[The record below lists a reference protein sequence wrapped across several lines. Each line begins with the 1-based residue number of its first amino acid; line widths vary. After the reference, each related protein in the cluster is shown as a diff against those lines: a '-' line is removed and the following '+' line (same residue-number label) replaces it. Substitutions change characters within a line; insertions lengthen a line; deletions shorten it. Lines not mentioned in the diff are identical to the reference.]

1 MTTTKVIPSSK
12 QHKNEFLSHQRLLD
26 QVENDPVYHKM
37 TTNKLNKLFHE
48 TGELSSE
55 FLIRRTNERID
66 GPKAGRYKIIP
77 DRTSNIFKKNVKNKV
92 DAIAQAVDYLIA
104 KFGLEEE
111 LEEYL
116 KNNV

>member
-1 MTTTKVIPSSK
+1 MANTKLIISSK
-12 QHKNEFLSHQRLLD
+12 QPKNEFLSHQRLLE
-26 QVENDPVYHKM
+26 QLESDPIYNKM

-55 FLIRRTNERID
+55 FLIRRTHERIN

-77 DRTSNIFKKNVKNKV
+77 DRTSNLFKKNVKNKV
-92 DAIAQAVDYLIA
+92 DALAQAMDYLAA

>member
-12 QHKNEFLSHQRLLD
+12 QRKNEFLSHQRILD
-26 QVENDPVYHKM
+26 QLEKDSIYHKM
-37 TTNKLNKLFHE
+37 TTDKLNKIFHE

-55 FLIRRTNERID
+55 FLIQRTNERID
-66 GPKAGRYKIIP
+66 GPKAGHYKIIP
-77 DRTSNIFKKNVKNKV
+77 NRTSNLFKKNVKNKV
-92 DAIAQAVDYLIA
+92 EALAQTMDYLIA

-116 KNNV
+116 KNTV